1 MNICNSIIHN
11 GPSLEATKMSFIMN
25 RWETMVHSDTGVY
38 LVLKRKELS
47 KKKKKKGTIKT
58 WKDTEETYVHITQW
72 KKPVWKVY
80 LLYDFQYVIFW
91 NGKAVE
97 TVKVSGYWG

>member
-47 KKKKKKGTIKT
+47 KKKKKERNYQNMKRHRGDLRAYYSVKEASLKSVLTV
-58 WKDTEETYVHITQW
+58 WF
-72 KKPVWKVY
+72 PVC
-80 LLYDFQYVIFW
+80 DFLEW
-91 NGKAVE
+91 
-97 TVKVSGYWG
+97 